1 MSIAA
6 FITNNFILITI
17 VAMLCSVGLMFAIRK
32 GFGIQSLRSHHEVS
46 DPLLACVGTLFAVL
60 LGFMV
65 ANAMGRYDLARIN
78 MEQEAGAVGDIFRLG
93 GGLAPEGRKI
103 QEDCLAYTEVVVG
116 EGWEELRQR
125 KMNES
130 AWNAYG
136 QIWQDVLQFSPQN
149 DRENNIHASMLEA
162 VTRLGDARRVRA
174 TQLNYQLSVI
184 LWAVVI
190 TGAIAT
196 GILAHFFG
204 IKHTIWQ
211 IATNAL
217 VTLIVCLNVFLLAA
231 FDDPFSG
238 FLRLKPYPFEVARDS
253 FINVLDKRYK

>member
-1 MSIAA
+1 M
-6 FITNNFILITI
+6 
-17 VAMLCSVGLMFAIRK
+17 
-32 GFGIQSLRSHHEVS
+32 
-46 DPLLACVGTLFAVL
+46 
-60 LGFMV
+60 
-65 ANAMGRYDLARIN
+65 
-78 MEQEAGAVGDIFRLG
+78 LG
-93 GGLAPEGRKI
+93 GTHVRYPQGFRHPEP
-103 QEDCLAYTEVVVG
+103 
-116 EGWEELRQR
+116 
-125 KMNES
+125 
-130 AWNAYG
+130 WNAYG

-174 TQLNYQLSVI
+174 TQLNYQLPDI

-253 FINVLDKRYK
+253 FINVLDKHYK